1 MMKENQSLKMSVKDT
16 KILSQVLASVPDPR
30 DNTGDSFVFT
40 DMSRT
45 MASSLMLAL
54 IEKEG
59 KKELTLSPEV
69 IREYMSLNK
78 YIGVVMDESLSEDSR
93 VQMRQYLGRI
103 GWERGLRPS
112 RETYRMHSLTAF
124 YFQRG

>member
-1 MMKENQSLKMSVKDT
+1 MKENQSLKMSGKHAN
-16 KILSQVLASVPDPR
+16 ILSQVLASVPGPR
-30 DNTGDSFVFT
+30 NNTGDSFVFT

-59 KKELTLSPEV
+59 RKELTISPKIV
-69 IREYMSLNK
+69 REYMALDK
-78 YIGVVMDESLSEDSR
+78 FIAVVIDESLSENSR

-103 GWERGLRPS
+103 GWESGLRPS
-112 RETYRMHSLTAF
+112 RETYRMHSLTAY
-124 YFQRG
+124 YFLGR